1 MIDKDCSIDQGGSL
15 FIGACDHRFVMMWEW
30 TSMTSVILRAK
41 GVDWLSFFRRFD
53 IALDPVVLFKVI
65 RLERRIRVSKM

>member
-1 MIDKDCSIDQGGSL
+1 
-15 FIGACDHRFVMMWEW
+15 
-30 TSMTSVILRAK
+30 MTSVILRAK